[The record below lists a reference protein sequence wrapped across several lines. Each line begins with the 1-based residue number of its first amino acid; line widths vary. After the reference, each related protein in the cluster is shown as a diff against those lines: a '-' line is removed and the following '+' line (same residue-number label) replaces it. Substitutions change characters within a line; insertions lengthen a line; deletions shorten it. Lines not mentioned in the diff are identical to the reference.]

1 MNNATSM
8 PAGKR
13 QIGTSFKEMDQVL
26 QTKNEPVVDLRVKN
40 EQLQKNARIFDD
52 RRAQERLIAI
62 QQEAVASNKK
72 NTALEIK
79 WSELKEYE

>member
-8 PAGKR
+8 PMGKQ
-13 QIGTSFKEMDQVL
+13 QIGTSFKEMDKVMHQR
-26 QTKNEPVVDLRVKN
+26 NEPIVDLRVKN
-40 EQLQKNARIFDD
+40 EQLQKNSRIFDE
-52 RRAQERLIAI
+52 RRAQERLVAI

>member
-1 MNNATSM
+1 M
-8 PAGKR
+8 
-13 QIGTSFKEMDQVL
+13 
-26 QTKNEPVVDLRVKN
+26 KN
-40 EQLQKNARIFDD
+40 EQLQKNSRIFDE

-79 WSELKEYE
+79 WSELKEFEECESLSKVNAQ